1 MEKPVKPKMASLL
14 ILLMFLSSCKKS
26 VNMQNIVS
34 EVDKKVITT
43 ISGMD
48 SKEFACKVFNPYYDF
63 GKSLC
68 FAVKTPRDDAAA
80 LIMAAVDGYV
90 QTASWQ
96 DDYGALHTTY
106 HMKHDPAYKIAF
118 DVGHTGAN
126 GDLLKEQG
134 IDPKVYRTTIM
145 YIPPSKDK

>member
-1 MEKPVKPKMASLL
+1 MIRTSGLIFVCLL
-14 ILLMFLSSCKKS
+14 GLSSCKKM
-26 VNMQNIVS
+26 VNMTEEIKQVNEKILQ
-34 EVDKKVITT
+34 VIHTT
-43 ISGMD
+43 D
-48 SKEFACKVFNPYYDF
+48 AVEFNCQVFDGSNKTDW
-63 GKSLC
+63 GNTKC

-106 HMKHDPAYKIAF
+106 QMKHDPAYKIAF